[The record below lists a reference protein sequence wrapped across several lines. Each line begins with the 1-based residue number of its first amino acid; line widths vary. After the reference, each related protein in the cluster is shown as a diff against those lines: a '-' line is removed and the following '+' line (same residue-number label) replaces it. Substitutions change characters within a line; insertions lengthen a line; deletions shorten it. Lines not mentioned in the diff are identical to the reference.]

1 VPARS
6 TPSGVALVAIRA
18 DTSVVH
24 RDSDTL
30 AISLDRPRF
39 AILYTLYFTACVVLA
54 IVIAVVPLLV
64 LSRYG

>member
-1 VPARS
+1 MAS
-6 TPSGVALVAIRA
+6 ASIYALM
-18 DTSVVH
+18 H

-30 AISLDRPRF
+30 TISLDRPRH

-54 IVIAVVPLLV
+54 IVIAFVPLLV